1 MNYKQIFAIVLCMCV
16 ALMSSAQLNLPTLKV
31 GEKAFYYYKVAD
43 KESVHGIAQKMG
55 VSPDNIAFYNPSA
68 TNGINKGTLIFV
80 PVEDNKN
87 AHKGLTT
94 YQVNTKNK
102 TVVYTLESG
111 DNIYTVSKKFN
122 TTPESL
128 INNNISIA
136 PQSYVAGTKVKVTPN
151 NAMPFYYDKSD
162 YKFYKH
168 VVQKDESLYSIAN
181 KYGTTQS
188 MLQQLNPELNKLKK
202 GKSIIVPQATVV
214 KTMGNME
221 TIDIKDLE
229 AYYSHRINDIYFK
242 LNEEHRNREV
252 NIAIVLPF
260 QLQNEN
266 APRQAYLY
274 TDFLKGFMIAL
285 DSIGKMTTI
294 KIKVK
299 VYDTEHNLNK
309 TDSILALPEMM
320 DMRLILAPTEPKQ
333 FERICEFGRMNN
345 IDVLNCFATK
355 VEEQQNNPNLLQVNT
370 PTPIMV
376 NNLTSWFATRFKE
389 CSVVYLV
396 DANND
401 SNEMFETI
409 KENFSSTG
417 VNSQTIKVDGEL
429 SFDALS
435 REMNPG
441 TNYVFIT
448 SNSSKSLLKKVLP
461 ALKKAKTERFDCEMN
476 MLGYPEYILYLKDY
490 QSDLMTVDTYMFSR
504 FFNTKGFKTRNVEN
518 SYSKW
523 YGGTML
529 DSYPNMGIF
538 GFDVASY
545 LINTL
550 GNGQSITPE
559 AATYKGIQTGFKFNR
574 EDGWEG
580 LINEAI
586 TLVHFSTDNKIES
599 FIVIDK

>member
-1 MNYKQIFAIVLCMCV
+1 MCV
-16 ALMSSAQLNLPTLKV
+16 AVLSSAQLNLPTLKV
-31 GEKAFYYYKVAD
+31 GEKAFYYYKTAD
-43 KESVHGIAQKMG
+43 KESVHGIAQKIG
-55 VSPDNIAFYNPSA
+55 VSPDDIAFYNPSTA
-68 TNGINKGTLIFV
+68 NGVEKGTLIFV
-80 PVEDNKN
+80 PVVDNKN
-87 AHKGLTT
+87 AHKGLNT
-94 YQVNTKNK
+94 YQVDSNNK
-102 TVVYTLESG
+102 TVVYTLEGG

-128 INNNISIA
+128 INNNINIA
-136 PQSYVAGTKVKVTPN
+136 PQNYVAGTKVKVTPN
-151 NAMPFYYDKSD
+151 TSMPFYYDKND

-181 KYGTTQS
+181 KYGITQS
-188 MLQQLNPELNKLKK
+188 LLQQINPELTKLKK

-229 AYYSHRINDIYFK
+229 AYYSPRINDIYFK
-242 LNEEHRNREV
+242 LYEEHRNREV

-260 QLQNEN
+260 QLHKTD

-285 DSIGKMTTI
+285 DSIGKMTTT
-294 KIKVK
+294 KIKVN

-333 FERICEFGRMNN
+333 FDRICEFGRKNN

-355 VEEQQNNPNLLQVNT
+355 VENQQNNPNLLQVNT
-370 PTPIMV
+370 PTPILI
-376 NNLTSWFATRFKE
+376 NNLTNWFGTRFKE
-389 CSVVYLV
+389 CSIVYLV

-401 SNEMFETI
+401 GSEMFEGI
-409 KENFSSTG
+409 KNNLSATG
-417 VNSQTIKVDGEL
+417 VSTQTLKVDGEL
-429 SFDALS
+429 SFEALS
-435 REMNPG
+435 RELNPG
-441 TNYVFIT
+441 SNYVFIP

-461 ALKKAKTERFDCEMN
+461 ALKKAKTERFDCEIN
-476 MLGYPEYILYLKDY
+476 MLGYPEYILYLKEY
-490 QSDLMTVDTYMFSR
+490 QSDLMAVDTYMFSR

-550 GNGQSITPE
+550 GNGKAINPE
-559 AATYKGIQTGFKFNR
+559 ADTYKGIQTGFKFNR